1 MKIIIKFLDSLK
13 TFIGIDFLEFN
24 IEKEITLYDILNILA
39 QKYLQLRN
47 HINLIEN
54 KFDVIVMLNN
64 KIVKINELRNIVIN
78 EDSEIILL
86 PSLIGG

>member
-64 KIVKINELRNIVIN
+64 N
-78 EDSEIILL
+78 
-86 PSLIGG
+86 